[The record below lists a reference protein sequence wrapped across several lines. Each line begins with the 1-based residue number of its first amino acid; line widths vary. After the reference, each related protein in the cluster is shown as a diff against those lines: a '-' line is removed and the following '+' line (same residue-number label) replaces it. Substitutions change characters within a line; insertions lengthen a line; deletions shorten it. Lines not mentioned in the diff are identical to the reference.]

1 MGNIRVLELSDDA
14 LEGVAGGLS
23 TMSVNTYSPIG
34 PATTG
39 PSAGPAGGISC
50 AAGETRK
57 DKLFDSLVVVDK
69 GVLGLL
75 DAAGTLEKYNDDLFE
90 YSMKYSD
97 WKRAYDL
104 DPIHMAPPPPPPN
117 PYDYL

>member
-1 MGNIRVLELSDDA
+1 MEQKRCAELSDSA
-14 LEGVAGGLS
+14 LERVAGGIS
-23 TMSVNTYSPIG
+23 TVSKDYAYSPIG
-34 PATTG
+34 PAT
-39 PSAGPAGGISC
+39 AGPAGGVLR

-57 DKLFDSLVVVDK
+57 DKLFDGLVVVDK

-90 YSMKYSD
+90 YSMKYGE
-97 WKRAYDL
+97 WKRVYDL